1 VRSLAIDQ
9 IGVLVVGC
17 GRAAGIRVR
26 AEGRIPG
33 VAVRAFCDPV
43 PERAQQRAREYGLAG
58 PGTWYADP
66 AEALGRDDIQV
77 VDVCAPVRFHCEI
90 ALKAI
95 AAGKHVLMEKPM
107 AQSLAEADAMI
118 EAARERG
125 VVLGQIFQN
134 RFHRTPRRIKALV
147 ESGQLGPIV
156 RARVYGTT
164 IHGYDT
170 LLWLLGDPVRVY
182 AEWPGGVPTF
192 DWELDA
198 NLAEYEARLH
208 AALRWSALARFADG
222 TVAVMQSGTS
232 RLSVPQ
238 VFPFQTDDV
247 VIDLVGERLAVIFT
261 IWGQGVQFR
270 RLPSGSGAGD
280 DGHFMSVQQ
289 WFDTLYPDLSDRDGH
304 VACRSD
310 FFTALR
316 EGRRPTLTGEEGR
329 RTVELLS
336 GVYKSARDGV
346 VVEFPITKQDLVYRE
361 RIWPNP

>member
-1 VRSLAIDQ
+1 MRPLGSDE

-26 AEGRIPG
+26 DHRRIPG
-33 VAVRAFCDPV
+33 VALRAFCDPV
-43 PERAQQRAREYGLAG
+43 PERARQRAEECGLAG
-58 PGTWYADP
+58 PGAWYVHLGQ
-66 AEALGRDDIQV
+66 ALARDDVDV
-77 VDVCAPVRFHCEI
+77 VDVCAPVRFHSQI
-90 ALKAI
+90 ALEAI
-95 AAGKHVLMEKPM
+95 AAGKHVLVEKPM

-134 RFHRTPRRIKALV
+134 RFHRTPRRIKALL
-147 ESGQLGPIV
+147 ESGQLGTLV

-182 AEWPGGVPTF
+182 AEWPGGVPAF

-208 AALRWSALARFADG
+208 EVLRWSALARFADG

-238 VFPFQTDDV
+238 LFPFQADDV
-247 VIDLVGERLAVIFT
+247 VIDLVGERFAALFT
-261 IWGQGVQFR
+261 LWGQAVQLR
-270 RLPSGSGAGD
+270 RLPGGAD
-280 DGHFMSVQQ
+280 DERFMSMQR
-289 WFDTLYPDLSDRDGH
+289 WFDALYPELSDRDGH
-304 VACRSD
+304 LAGRSD
-310 FFTALR
+310 FFAALR
-316 EGRRPTLTGEEGR
+316 EGRRPTVTGEEGR

-336 GVYKSARDGV
+336 GIYKSARDGAV
-346 VVEFPITKQDLVYRE
+346 VPFPIARQDPVYGE

>member
-1 VRSLAIDQ
+1 VRPLTIDR

-26 AEGRIPG
+26 DAGKIPG

-43 PERAQQRAREYGLAG
+43 PERAQQRAVEYGLAG
-58 PGTWYADP
+58 PGTWYTDFV
-66 AEALGRDDIQV
+66 EALGRDDIQV
-77 VDVCAPVRFHCEI
+77 VDVCAPVRFHSEI

-95 AAGKHVLMEKPM
+95 ATGKHVLMEKPM

-134 RFHRTPRRIKALV
+134 RFHRTPRRVKALL
-147 ESGQLGPIV
+147 ESGQLGTIV

-170 LLWLLGDPVRVY
+170 LLWLLGDPARVY
-182 AEWPGGVPTF
+182 AEWPGGVPTL
-192 DWELDA
+192 DPELDA

-208 AALRWSALARFADG
+208 DSLRWSALARFRDG

-232 RLSVPQ
+232 RLSIPQ
-238 VFPFQTDDV
+238 LFPFQNDDV
-247 VIDLVGERLAVIFT
+247 LIDLVGEHLAVVFT
-261 IWGQGVQFR
+261 IWGQGVQLR
-270 RLPSGSGAGD
+270 MLPGGSGAAD
-280 DGHFMSVQQ
+280 ERFLRVRQ

-304 VACRSD
+304 AACRSD
-310 FFTALR
+310 FFSALR
-316 EGRRPTLTGEEGR
+316 EGRRPTVTGEDGR

-336 GVYKSARDGV
+336 GIQKSARDEAI
-346 VVEFPITKQDLVYRE
+346 VEFPIAKDDPVYRE